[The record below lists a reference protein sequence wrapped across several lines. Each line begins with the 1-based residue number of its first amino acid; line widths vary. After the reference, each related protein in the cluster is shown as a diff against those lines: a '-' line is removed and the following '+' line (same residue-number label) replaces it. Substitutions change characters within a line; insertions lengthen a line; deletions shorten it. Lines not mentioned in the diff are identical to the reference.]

1 MHGSWMHLGGNMPYL
16 WNFGNNVELRFGLL
30 KFIIFGE
37 SGGVAYGAHIGGF
50 IVGLIMGFIARTLM
64 KVETP
69 SVLQR
74 QYSRD
79 ASAKRYW

>member
-1 MHGSWMHLGGNMPYL
+1 MS
-16 WNFGNNVELRFGLL
+16 VA
-30 KFIIFGE
+30 GE
-37 SGGVAYGAHIGGF
+37 SGGVAYGGHIGGF
-50 IVGLIMGFIARTLM
+50 IVGLIMGFIARTFM

-74 QYSRD
+74 QYSCN